1 LTSIENSLDKFPFD
15 FFIGS
20 VHHVHTVPIDY
31 DTPLYRKARA
41 ISGGTDERL
50 FEDYFDSQLSMLKV
64 LKPPVVGHFD
74 LVRLKSN
81 DPERSFTQW
90 PCVWGKIL
98 RNLDWI
104 AEYGGIL
111 ELNSASLRKGM
122 SEPYPNAEICK
133 VRRQM
138 LSLLGPRV
146 VQRTGQSTEENF
158 RRNFS
163 PGRGDFAYQM
173 TATASTRLV

>member
-1 LTSIENSLDKFPFD
+1 LTLIENSLDKFPFD

-20 VHHVHTVPIDY
+20 VHHIHTVPIDY
-31 DTPLYRKARA
+31 DVQLYRKARA

-74 LVRLKSN
+74 LIRLKSN
-81 DPERSFTQW
+81 DPERSFTHW
-90 PCVWGKIL
+90 PCVWEKIL

-104 AEYGGIL
+104 AEYGGII
-111 ELNSASLRKGM
+111 ELNSSSLRKGM

-133 VRRQM
+133 VRCQM
-138 LSLLGPRV
+138 PGLLRPRAV
-146 VQRTGQSTEENF
+146 GRTGDSTE
-158 RRNFS
+158 
-163 PGRGDFAYQM
+163 
-173 TATASTRLV
+173 